1 MSKQVKKADNNLPS
15 TDVMDL
21 FTSHEGEGLD
31 YDTSE
36 LQIPFIRIIQALSPE
51 INKRDP
57 KFIDG
62 ASNGDIF
69 NNVTG
74 QYFNGEEGIVVIP
87 CYQETKYLKFTPRD
101 SGGGFLGEIA
111 KGDPEIA
118 KAVRTGA
125 KEILPDGN
133 ELVKSDQHYCLVLA
147 SDGIPSFGI
156 VDMKSSQLKVSK
168 RWKTQIS
175 MLTKE
180 VNGQLKRPPI
190 FLTMWKL
197 STVEERNDQ
206 GAWFNW
212 SIANA
217 GHVENKEIANMAL
230 NFRKSVMSGEAKA
243 VAEDVV
249 TEPAEQ
255 HSAF

>member
-1 MSKQVKKADNNLPS
+1 MSKQVQKAENNFPS
-15 TDVMDL
+15 TDLMDL
-21 FTSHEGEGLD
+21 VSSHEGEGLE

-36 LQIPFIRIIQALSPE
+36 LQIPFVRIIQALSPE

-57 KFIDG
+57 KFIEG
-62 ASNGDIF
+62 AATGDIF

-74 QYFNGEEGIVVIP
+74 KYYDGEEGVVVIP
-87 CYQETKYLKFTPRD
+87 CYQETKYLKFVPRE
-101 SGGGFLGEIA
+101 SGGGFLGEMQ
-111 KGDPEIA
+111 KDDPEIA

-133 ELVKSDQHYCLVLA
+133 ELVKSDQHYCLVLD
-147 SDGIPSFGI
+147 SDGMPSFGI

-168 RWKTQIS
+168 RWKTQLS
-175 MLTKE
+175 MLTLE

-206 GAWFNW
+206 GTWSNW

-217 GHVENKEIANMAL
+217 GYVENKEIADMAL

-249 TEPAEQ
+249 TEQAEE